1 MRGITTSLYVH
12 VYVCVDK
19 NDNIKKRRG
28 ERRKEKEGEKEEE
41 EDSRSET
48 KNNKELVQTNYRG
61 IPYRKKGIPLG
72 SARRV
77 YKN

>member
-19 NDNIKKRRG
+19 NDNIKKGRG
-28 ERRKEKEGEKEEE
+28 GRRKEK

-48 KNNKELVQTNYRG
+48 KNNKELVQTTYRG
-61 IPYRKKGIPLG
+61 IPYRKKGIPL
-72 SARRV
+72 ALV
-77 YKN
+77 QTDV